1 MSDGPCKS
9 EEQHRIDTLQQM
21 ANTEHQLRMARTR
34 YESAKWELVQAS
46 EALLEWKDQWS
57 RERSAVFACYPDTT
71 PVDSV
76 LEDARLTMDR
86 FCAAHQPPAAPP
98 AASENAGEQIEASGI
113 EGSFPS
119 FSANDGFSALPGGV
133 EESRDQFDVFEDDSA
148 GYAPVVDAVDLPQV
162 TVDQVP
168 PVAEVIHTDDGRK
181 KFALFGGQ
189 THEVVEPSNTEADFW
204 ARVLHPRKENA

>member
-1 MSDGPCKS
+1 MSLLDELKVRLD
-9 EEQHRIDTLQQM
+9 E
-21 ANTEHQLRMARTR
+21 ANEWLIENAEHL
-34 YESAKWELVQAS
+34 AKWQNYREEKLVEVAQIKAS
-46 EALLEWKDQWS
+46 IAAIAALEAPLQPP
-57 RERSAVFACYPDTT
+57 SAVSD
-71 PVDSV
+71 
-76 LEDARLTMDR
+76 
-86 FCAAHQPPAAPP
+86 APP

>member
-1 MSDGPCKS
+1 MSLLDELKKS
-9 EEQHRIDTLQQM
+9 RAEYQEQYDRTIADERYLSGWLLDLDRAIAALEAPLQP
-21 ANTEHQLRMARTR
+21 HG
-34 YESAKWELVQAS
+34 
-46 EALLEWKDQWS
+46 
-57 RERSAVFACYPDTT
+57 AVRD
-71 PVDSV
+71 
-76 LEDARLTMDR
+76 
-86 FCAAHQPPAAPP
+86 APP
-98 AASENAGEQIEASGI
+98 AASESAGEQIEASGI

-133 EESRDQFDVFEDDSA
+133 EESRDQFDVFEDNSA

-162 TVDQVP
+162 TADQVP

-189 THEVVEPSNTEADFW
+189 THEVVEPANTEADFW